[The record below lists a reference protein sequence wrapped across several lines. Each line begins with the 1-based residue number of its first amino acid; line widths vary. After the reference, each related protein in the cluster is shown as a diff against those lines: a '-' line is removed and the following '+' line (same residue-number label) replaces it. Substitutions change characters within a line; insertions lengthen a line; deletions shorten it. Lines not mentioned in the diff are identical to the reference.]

1 MQDGPAYNIS
11 HLINF
16 TPNCF
21 AWAAAVINVELGS
34 SIAEKSS
41 KFFHL
46 CAIQS
51 ILHKPAN
58 SVQNSHVQNYRI
70 LASLVVVVREGG
82 EESDTWGTYRLS
94 LSLFQACRQSVCS
107 TYLTF
112 FTWAVVMWPLATNS
126 SATCYRWLCC
136 QGVCDDE
143 MSLKNLGSSAT
154 AVTKALDDL
163 MLHIKR
169 GANRGRQVAE
179 AC

>member
-1 MQDGPAYNIS
+1 MWN
-11 HLINF
+11 L
-16 TPNCF
+16 
-21 AWAAAVINVELGS
+21 AAVLPKNLQNS
-34 SIAEKSS
+34 SIYAPFSQFCTS
-41 KFFHL
+41 QPTL
-46 CAIQS
+46 CK
-51 ILHKPAN
+51 IL
-58 SVQNSHVQNYRI
+58 VQNYRI

-82 EESDTWGTYRLS
+82 EERDTWGTYRLS

>member
-1 MQDGPAYNIS
+1 MRHS
-11 HLINF
+11 VNF
-16 TPNCF
+16 
-21 AWAAAVINVELGS
+21 AQAS
-34 SIAEKSS
+34 Q
-41 KFFHL
+41 L
-46 CAIQS
+46 CAKFS
-51 ILHKPAN
+51 CAEL
-58 SVQNSHVQNYRI
+58 QNSGIPSSSGKRRRRGKGY
-70 LASLVVVVREGG
+70 L
-82 EESDTWGTYRLS
+82 GTYRLS

-136 QGVCDDE
+136 QGVCDNE

-169 GANRGRQVAE
+169 GANRGRQVAK